1 MIKSSKE
8 SDYGRSIQ
16 AGLSHTEWQAL
27 PFTAPQLC
35 RLLYLNS
42 IKRLYLPWVDS
53 RESPEH

>member
-27 PFTAPQLC
+27 PFTAPQH
-35 RLLYLNS
+35 
-42 IKRLYLPWVDS
+42 KEAV
-53 RESPEH
+53 SPMGGFT